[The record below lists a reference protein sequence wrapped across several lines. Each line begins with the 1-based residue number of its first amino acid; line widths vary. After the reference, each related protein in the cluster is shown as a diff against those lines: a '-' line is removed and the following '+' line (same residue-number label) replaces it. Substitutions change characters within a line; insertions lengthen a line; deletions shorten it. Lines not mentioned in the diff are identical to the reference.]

1 MTDRGAGEGPEV
13 PEREAIAREW
23 ASRILATSYVP
34 LSRQEVVALLR
45 GHVDTLLAA
54 AAGRRPQEAASEAG
68 GHLVRL
74 HFTRSV
80 ALERSLELLG
90 ERLPACRSDA
100 DPGQLNAVLSAFAAG
115 FAGQLREVTLQQQEN
130 VKQAVMSA
138 RDRAEEALRAS
149 ETRSR
154 TVFEAS
160 AVGIA
165 IARLDGV
172 VEETNPAMHRI
183 FQAFPEEL
191 LGTHVVRLADGE
203 WEQELRDGQE
213 AIAAGEKD
221 FHQVDL
227 RFTGSDGEEVWTQ
240 LSATLVRD
248 QHGAPEYQVLLYE
261 DITHR
266 HMLQEHFR
274 RQATQDPLTG
284 LANRTLLTNR
294 VESALLPDPPGRR
307 VGICYFDLDGFK
319 AVNDSLGHPV
329 GDELLRQVAHRLQA
343 LTESDGALAA
353 RMGGDEFVVLVP
365 DSKGPEPLVRRV
377 EEMLAEITRP
387 VRVGQHEL
395 TAEASVGV
403 VERPVART
411 GVEELLRDADIT
423 LYRAKVDGRAQ
434 WVLFDSEHNAAARD
448 RFRLSADLP
457 SALDGEE
464 LYLEYLPVRALGSGR
479 VVAVDTQVWWDHNE
493 FGELHADRFLGLA
506 EETGMITRLGN
517 WMLERVCEHVA
528 TWTEQLG
535 GDRCPVALVRLSE
548 RHCRDADVVGDVQR
562 ILTGSGVRPDRL
574 AFGLPEP
581 ALFDAD
587 GDPVDVV
594 EIFADMG
601 VRLVVHRF
609 GEDPTRLR
617 RMRQL
622 PVHAVEIGG
631 SYLDSFAGAAGP
643 EVFDEHH
650 LRTLTTAAG
659 LLELPVFATGVNT
672 AVQAERLRAEGVSF
686 AQGEHIG
693 GSHSALEVSAALRS

>member
-1 MTDRGAGEGPEV
+1 MTDEGASAKS
-13 PEREAIAREW
+13 PERDAIAWEW

-34 LSRQEVVALLR
+34 LSRQEIAALLR

-54 AAGRRPQEAASEAG
+54 AGQVRPARAAVEVGR
-68 GHLVRL
+68 HLVQL

-90 ERLPACRSDA
+90 ERLPTCRSDA
-100 DPGQLNAVLSAFAAG
+100 EPGQLNAALASFAAG
-115 FAGQLREVTLQQQEN
+115 FAGQLRETTLQQQEN

-165 IARLDGV
+165 IAGLDGFI
-172 VEETNPAMHRI
+172 EETNPAMHRI
-183 FQAFPEEL
+183 FQALPEGL
-191 LGTHVVRLADGE
+191 LGTHMVRLADGE
-203 WEQELRDGQE
+203 WEKELREGQQ
-213 AIAAGEKD
+213 AVAGGEQD

-248 QHGAPEYQVLLYE
+248 QRGEPEYQVLLYE

-284 LANRTLLTNR
+284 LANRTLLTSR
-294 VESALLPDPPGRR
+294 MESALLPSPPGRR

-343 LTESDGALAA
+343 LTAPEGALAA

-365 DSKGPEPLVRRV
+365 DAQGAEPLVRWV

-395 TAEASVGV
+395 TAAASVGV
-403 VERPVART
+403 VERPVADT
-411 GVEELLRDADIT
+411 DADELLRDADIT

-434 WVLFDSEHNAAARD
+434 WVLFDAEHNAAARD

-457 SALDGEE
+457 SALDGEQ
-464 LYLEYLPVRALGSGR
+464 LYLEYLPVRALDGER
-479 VVAVDTQVWWDHNE
+479 VVAVDTQMWWDHDE
-493 FGELHADRFLGLA
+493 FGELHAERFLGLA

-528 TWTEQLG
+528 TWTEQLAEQ
-535 GDRCPVALVRLSE
+535 CPVALVRLSE
-548 RHCRDADVVGDVQR
+548 RHCRDAEVIGDVQR

-574 AFGLPEP
+574 ALGLPES

-601 VRLVVHRF
+601 VRVVVHRF

-617 RMRQL
+617 GMRQL

-631 SYLDSFAGAAGP
+631 SYLDSFSDAAGP

-650 LRTLTTAAG
+650 LRTLTTAAD
-659 LLELPVFATGVNT
+659 LLELPVFATGVHT
-672 AVQAERLRAEGVSF
+672 AVQAERLRAHGVAL
-686 AQGEHIG
+686 AQGEHVG
-693 GSHSALEVSAALRS
+693 GLHSALEVSAMLRS